1 MQAAQPAGSSN
12 PADVPPVPS
21 GGSTLNPHPY
31 RTVLERYTTRRTTHL
46 SRFLAFI
53 ESAMARSLVRGLEN
67 VVQEL
72 RNDMFVQAEVSD
84 RLDLGLLAIL
94 GH

>member
-1 MQAAQPAGSSN
+1 
-12 PADVPPVPS
+12 
-21 GGSTLNPHPY
+21 
-31 RTVLERYTTRRTTHL
+31 
-46 SRFLAFI
+46 
-53 ESAMARSLVRGLEN
+53 MARSLVRGLEN